1 MTVRGDADP
10 AGRGGVVT
18 MTGPE
23 VGSRGAGDHFLSL
36 LLRVPLTRRE
46 QRVALAV
53 LLSPTPLTALAV
65 AKQTRLAYSHTKA
78 IVRTLVTWGILIR
91 RPDGLYF
98 QPDPGRWQAPPDR
111 DRPTPRR
118 SQSDRAAP

>member
-1 MTVRGDADP
+1 MTVRGDAD
-10 AGRGGVVT
+10 RGCVVT
-18 MTGPE
+18 VREPN
-23 VGSRGAGDHFLSL
+23 VGARGAGDHFLSL

-46 QRVALAV
+46 QRVAAAV

-91 RPDGLYF
+91 RSDGLYF
-98 QPDPGRWQAPPDR
+98 EPDPGRWQAPADR

-118 SQSDRAAP
+118 PKGDQTVS